1 MILPLNLEEKL
12 EVIWRKKMVNVENR
26 LHKRSGG
33 EGEGDH
39 WVDSRPILYLSS
51 TETVTLSSMWFVVNI
66 QMGRR
71 VWYQLHSLH
80 ANWVSYGL
88 TGAAYLVD
96 SLVIIAIVAIIQTY
110 AATNPHVLSVEC
122 RIRIVRSTIFFI
134 LAFSPIPVVLVVL
147 VLL

>member
-1 MILPLNLEEKL
+1 
-12 EVIWRKKMVNVENR
+12 
-26 LHKRSGG
+26 
-33 EGEGDH
+33 
-39 WVDSRPILYLSS
+39 
-51 TETVTLSSMWFVVNI
+51 MWFVVNI